1 MKINKIEILEVILI
15 SVGLSITF
23 MMLAGLLVNEL
34 SFLFGIPD
42 PLSLTSL
49 FVVLNSF
56 ILVSAFL
63 AYLKGESLKLWKIEL
78 PTSPLLILLFIG
90 ISFLS
95 IVGAMWVNVF
105 ENNIILL
112 FMIVIIAL
120 LSAFAFVSEKFTSQ
134 NLYSFAVAII
144 AFSLLFHSSL
154 ISNYLYTG
162 DIHIEYFVFKT
173 TQNNAYWSSNNPFFG
188 DEVYGRMYSML
199 SVTILPTIYSTLLN
213 MDSIWVFKILYPLI
227 FCLVPLGLY
236 NLWKKNLGMKG
247 AFISTFLFMAYDVFY
262 TEMLGVNRQIIAEL
276 FLVLLLLVIL
286 NKDMKKSSKMMC
298 FVIFSFGLT
307 VSHYGLSLIFLFF
320 ISVALIPLV
329 IFKKLSENLTISM
342 ILTLF
347 TIMFAW
353 YIYISNSTVFESYI
367 NFGQHVYNQLWDFFN
382 PTSRGELVL
391 KGLGLQKPQTIW
403 NSISWAFSYI
413 TEFLIVVGFIG
424 LIAKRSKVYFERE
437 NFYFIF
443 TAIVFLALLILVPG
457 LANTLRMTRFYHIL
471 LFFIAPLSFIGAE
484 VIINFL
490 FKRRGELA
498 ASILLL
504 VVLVPYFLFQTS
516 FVYEFAKAPSWSVPL
531 SKHRMDN
538 AILMG
543 KYAYVNSWTATS
555 AQWVNRNIKLGS
567 VSLYADYTS
576 HALNSY
582 GMIRTTQT
590 ELLSNTTRISK
601 GDVVYFSYVNVV
613 DGIIVTTRYKVNA
626 TELSFLPNMDP
637 VYSNGNSYIYIL
649 PKS

>member
-1 MKINKIEILEVILI
+1 MNLHKNWKSSKFLLSILFYQFVFYTTVFFDISIARQVIGFFYLTFIPGFIIFRLLKINKIEILEVILV
-15 SVGLSITF
+15 SVGLSIAF

-42 PLSLTSL
+42 PLSLTPL
-49 FVVLNSF
+49 FVILNSF

-63 AYLKGESLKLWKIEL
+63 AYLKGESLKLWNIEL
-78 PTSPLLILLFIG
+78 PMSPLLILPFIG

-112 FMIVIIAL
+112 FMILIIAL
-120 LSAFAFVSEKFTSQ
+120 LFAFAFVSEKFASQ

-162 DIHIEYFVFKT
+162 DIHMEYFVFKT
-173 TQNNAYWSSNNPFFG
+173 TQNNGYWSSNNPFSG

-213 MDSIWVFKILYPLI
+213 MDSTWVFKILYPLI

-236 NLWKKNLGMKG
+236 KLWEKNLGMKG

-286 NKDMKKSSKMMC
+286 NKDMKKSSKVMC
-298 FVIFSFGLT
+298 FVIFGFGLT

-320 ISVALIPLV
+320 ISVALVPLV
-329 IFKKLSENLTISM
+329 IFKKSSENLTISM
-342 ILTLF
+342 AITFF

-403 NSISWAFSYI
+403 NSISWTFSYI

-443 TAIVFLALLILVPG
+443 TATVFLALLILVPG

-471 LFFIAPLSFIGAE
+471 LFFIAP
-484 VIINFL
+484 
-490 FKRRGELA
+490 
-498 ASILLL
+498 
-504 VVLVPYFLFQTS
+504 
-516 FVYEFAKAPSWSVPL
+516 
-531 SKHRMDN
+531 
-538 AILMG
+538 
-543 KYAYVNSWTATS
+543 
-555 AQWVNRNIKLGS
+555 
-567 VSLYADYTS
+567 
-576 HALNSY
+576 
-582 GMIRTTQT
+582 
-590 ELLSNTTRISK
+590 
-601 GDVVYFSYVNVV
+601 
-613 DGIIVTTRYKVNA
+613 
-626 TELSFLPNMDP
+626 
-637 VYSNGNSYIYIL
+637 
-649 PKS
+649 